1 MTDLNVKFYSP
12 HVIFTKL
19 FTLLFPKMHDTI
31 NLFLLAKPMISIM
44 YSKVFIMKIFST
56 ARKKYLSSFMNQSIK
71 AKILS
76 SMLILSI
83 CMILAYMLISI
94 TYSYQSILDSFVQSS
109 LQDLSSAQNNA
120 DNLLS
125 IVENYSIIL
134 ATDNTIQTALTYD
147 SPPEGAELSVNEI
160 LMRNQINNI
169 IGTFPRINAVLI
181 CDVWGHIYDSGV
193 TIISPADTWQDLTD
207 TKGWKNTAPAPYS
220 ISVIGG
226 YTRPDVIS
234 YTCTVL
240 NWRSGALLGYL
251 TIFVDESY
259 VQSLYSPEENDDY
272 NMFLLSYDDTL
283 LSTSGD
289 DKLYGKGP
297 VTIDQLSHNTNFIS
311 DKSNYYIYKQY
322 PALQCYFVKEI
333 SKDVIRNTINYMELF
348 MTTIGTVLI
357 AVTVFIS
364 ILIAHRL
371 THDIF
376 RLSNAAEQIKN
387 GNWDVRIECSSQ
399 DEIGRLAQKFN
410 SMIEEIK
417 YTTDRLMAEQQS
429 KREYQLE
436 LLNQQINPHFL
447 YNTLD
452 NVCALAKLGYSDE
465 LTSLVNNLS
474 SFYRGVLS
482 KGSYIISLEQELN
495 IAASYLKIMQT
506 RYYNTF
512 SFQIDV
518 PEELMKNSILRLT
531 LQPILE
537 NAICHGFMDHLPG
550 GKILITSEVI
560 QNTVY
565 LYVKDN
571 GIGMEP
577 ELVKTLLTDTEK
589 ANSKEGF
596 AIKNVHN
603 RLELHYGPNYGL
615 KVESRLGQGTK
626 VTVAVPL
633 SLTIY

>member
-1 MTDLNVKFYSP
+1 M
-12 HVIFTKL
+12 
-19 FTLLFPKMHDTI
+19 
-31 NLFLLAKPMISIM
+31 LA
-44 YSKVFIMKIFST
+44 
-56 ARKKYLSSFMNQSIK
+56 
-71 AKILS
+71 
-76 SMLILSI
+76 LSI

-125 IVENYSIIL
+125 IIENYSIIL
-134 ATDNTIQTALTYD
+134 ATDNTIQTTLTYD
-147 SPPEGAELSVNEI
+147 SAPAGAELSVNEI
-160 LMRNQINNI
+160 LVRNQINNI

-181 CDVWGHIYDSGV
+181 CDVWGNIYDSGV
-193 TIISPADTWQDLTD
+193 TIISPEDTWQDFT
-207 TKGWKNTAPAPYS
+207 TSKGWRSTTPAPYS

-234 YTCTVL
+234 YTCPVL
-240 NWRSGALLGYL
+240 NWRSGAPLGYL
-251 TIFVDESY
+251 TIFVDEAY

-283 LSTSGD
+283 LSTSSGSQ
-289 DKLYGKGP
+289 LYGNGP
-297 VTIDQLSHNTNFIS
+297 VSIEQLNHSTDFIS
-311 DKSNYYIYKQY
+311 DRDNYYIYKQY
-322 PALQCYFVKEI
+322 APLQCYFVKEI
-333 SKDVIRNTINYMELF
+333 SKSVIRDTINYMELF
-348 MTTIGTVLI
+348 MMTIGAVLI

-364 ILIAHRL
+364 ILIARHL
-371 THDIF
+371 TYDIF

-387 GNWDVRIECSSQ
+387 GNWDVRIECTSH

-410 SMIEEIK
+410 SMIEEIE
-417 YTTDRLMAEQQS
+417 YTTNRLMAEQQS

-452 NVCALAKLGYSDE
+452 NVCSLAKLGYLDE
-465 LTSLVNNLS
+465 LTSLVSNLS

-482 KGSYIISLEQELN
+482 KGSHIISLKRELN

-512 SFQIDV
+512 SFRIDI
-518 PEELMKNSILRLT
+518 PEELMENSILRLT

-537 NAICHGFMDHLPG
+537 NAIYHGFKDHLPG
-550 GKILITSEVI
+550 GEILISSEVI

-565 LYVKDN
+565 LYVEDN
-571 GIGMEP
+571 GTGMEP
-577 ELVKTLLTDTEK
+577 ELAASLLTDTG
-589 ANSKEGF
+589 ASGSKEGF
-596 AIKNVHN
+596 TIRNVHN
-603 RLELHYGPNYGL
+603 RLELYYGTGYGL
-615 KVESRLGQGTK
+615 KVESQLGQGTRIT
-626 VTVAVPL
+626 VTVPHCAWDG
-633 SLTIY
+633 I

>member
-1 MTDLNVKFYSP
+1 
-12 HVIFTKL
+12 
-19 FTLLFPKMHDTI
+19 
-31 NLFLLAKPMISIM
+31 
-44 YSKVFIMKIFST
+44 MKILS
-56 ARKKYLSSFMNQSIK
+56 ALQKKYLSSFINQSIK

-76 SMLILSI
+76 SMLALSI

-125 IVENYSIIL
+125 IIENYSIIL
-134 ATDNTIQTALTYD
+134 ATDNTIQKTLT
-147 SPPEGAELSVNEI
+147 SNSRPAGAELSVNEI
-160 LMRNQINNI
+160 LVRNQINNI

-181 CDVWGHIYDSGV
+181 CDIWGNIYDSGV
-193 TIISPADTWQDLTD
+193 TIISPEDTWQDLT
-207 TKGWKNTAPAPYS
+207 TSKGWTNTTPAPYS

-226 YTRPDVIS
+226 YTRPNVIS
-234 YTCTVL
+234 YTCPVL
-240 NWRSGALLGYL
+240 NWRSGAPLGYL

-259 VQSLYSPEENDDY
+259 VQSLYLPEENDNY

-283 LSTSGD
+283 LSTSSGNE
-289 DKLYGKGP
+289 LYGKGS
-297 VTIDQLSHNTNFIS
+297 VSIEQLAHNTNFIS
-311 DKSNYYIYKQY
+311 DRDNYYIYKQY
-322 PALQCYFVKEI
+322 PPLQCYFVKEI
-333 SKDVIRNTINYMELF
+333 SKSVIRDTINYMELF
-348 MTTIGTVLI
+348 MITIGSILI
-357 AVTVFIS
+357 AMTVFIS
-364 ILIAHRL
+364 ILIARHL

-376 RLSNAAEQIKN
+376 RLSNATEQIKN
-387 GNWDVRIECSSQ
+387 GNWDVRIECTSQ

-410 SMIEEIK
+410 SMIEEIE
-417 YTTDRLMAEQQS
+417 YTTNRLMAEQQS

-452 NVCALAKLGYSDE
+452 NVCSLAQLGYLDE
-465 LTSLVNNLS
+465 LTSLVGNLS

-482 KGSYIISLEQELN
+482 KGSHIISLKQELN

-512 SFQIDV
+512 SFRIDI
-518 PEELMKNSILRLT
+518 PEDLMENSILRLT

-537 NAICHGFMDHLPG
+537 NAIYHGFKDHLAG
-550 GKILITSEVI
+550 GKILISSEVI

-565 LYVKDN
+565 LYVEDN
-571 GIGMEP
+571 GMGMEP
-577 ELVKTLLTDTEK
+577 DVAENLLTDTGTSD
-589 ANSKEGF
+589 SKEGF

-603 RLELHYGPNYGL
+603 RLELYYGTEYGL
-615 KVESRLGQGTK
+615 KVESQLGQGTRIT
-626 VTVAVPL
+626 VTVPHC
-633 SLTIY
+633 IWDGMD

>member
-1 MTDLNVKFYSP
+1 
-12 HVIFTKL
+12 
-19 FTLLFPKMHDTI
+19 
-31 NLFLLAKPMISIM
+31 
-44 YSKVFIMKIFST
+44 MKIFST
-56 ARKKYLSSFMNQSIK
+56 VRKKYFTSFMNQSIK
-71 AKILS
+71 VKILS
-76 SMLILSI
+76 SMLALSI

-125 IVENYSIIL
+125 IIENYSIIL
-134 ATDNTIQTALTYD
+134 ATDNTIQTTLTYD
-147 SPPEGAELSVNEI
+147 SAPAGAELSVNEI
-160 LMRNQINNI
+160 LVRNQINNI

-181 CDVWGHIYDSGV
+181 CDVWGNIYDSGV
-193 TIISPADTWQDLTD
+193 TIISPEDTWQDFT
-207 TKGWKNTAPAPYS
+207 TSKGWRSTTPAPYS

-234 YTCTVL
+234 YTCPVL
-240 NWRSGALLGYL
+240 NWRSGAPLGYL
-251 TIFVDESY
+251 TIFVDEAY

-283 LSTSGD
+283 LSTSSGSQ
-289 DKLYGKGP
+289 LYGNGP
-297 VTIDQLSHNTNFIS
+297 VSIEQLNHSTDFIS
-311 DKSNYYIYKQY
+311 DRDNYYIYKQY
-322 PALQCYFVKEI
+322 APLQCYFVKEI
-333 SKDVIRNTINYMELF
+333 SKSVIRDTINYMELF
-348 MTTIGTVLI
+348 MMTIGAVLI

-364 ILIAHRL
+364 ILIARHL
-371 THDIF
+371 TYDIF

-387 GNWDVRIECSSQ
+387 GNWDVRIECTSH

-410 SMIEEIK
+410 SMIEEIE
-417 YTTDRLMAEQQS
+417 YTTNRLMAEQQS

-452 NVCALAKLGYSDE
+452 NVCSLAKLGYLDE
-465 LTSLVNNLS
+465 LTSLVSNLS

-482 KGSYIISLEQELN
+482 KGSHIISLKRELN

-512 SFQIDV
+512 SFRIDI
-518 PEELMKNSILRLT
+518 PEELMENSILRLT

-537 NAICHGFMDHLPG
+537 NAIYHGFKDHLPG
-550 GKILITSEVI
+550 GEILISSEVI

-565 LYVKDN
+565 LYVEDN
-571 GIGMEP
+571 GTGMEP
-577 ELVKTLLTDTEK
+577 ELAASLLTDTG
-589 ANSKEGF
+589 ASGSKEGF
-596 AIKNVHN
+596 TIRNVHN
-603 RLELHYGPNYGL
+603 RLELYYGTGYGL
-615 KVESRLGQGTK
+615 KVESQLGQGTRIT
-626 VTVAVPL
+626 VTVPHCAWDG
-633 SLTIY
+633 I